1 VVASNG
7 WLIQIEAS
15 ECGLPATDVGSLSML
30 GLFAYHVQVGRASSG
45 AAATGDRADGDD
57 GLHHGE
63 HGDGGS
69 GVRIARLTEKVQSIL
84 DFLPCGLGGA
94 AAKGGV
100 VSTCVS
106 CIESDLSR

>member
-1 VVASNG
+1 MSNYSVT
-7 WLIQIEAS
+7 LHIQ
-15 ECGLPATDVGSLSML
+15 
-30 GLFAYHVQVGRASSG
+30 YYRANSG
-45 AAATGDRADGDD
+45 AAATGDTADGDD
-57 GLHHGE
+57 GRHHGE